1 MAMKKALIF
10 VLVLTILVIPVLSFI
25 ILGVEY
31 SVHGWTTNP
40 AAMITKILFSFL
52 FGQAIFWIIG
62 YDQFGLFMDPKK
74 QLGFGQR
81 IAEWVANKLNR
92 TNTLAWTVKII
103 EIITDAGKIVTEG
116 FLYIR
121 SGFAPDALAV
131 LVTQPLFST
140 IETAEKITG
149 AIVNPQKVNTDDQL
163 KLSIG
168 CIYGSL
174 FRYFMAGF
182 LWVFGTGIYQF
193 LGLPVETII
202 RSAFK

>member
-1 MAMKKALIF
+1 MKKMTIFLLI
-10 VLVLTILVIPVLSFI
+10 LTILVLPMASFI
-25 ILGVEY
+25 ALGVRY
-31 SVHGWTTNP
+31 AIHGWGTDP
-40 AAMITKILFSFL
+40 ISMIVKIIFSFV

-81 IAEWVANKLNR
+81 IAERIVGKLHQ
-92 TNTLAWTVKII
+92 TAVLSWTVKLV
-103 EIITDAGKIVTEG
+103 EIITDAGKIATEG

-131 LVTQPLFST
+131 LITQPFFST

-149 AIVNPQKVNTDDQL
+149 AIVNPQRVNTKDQL
-163 KLSIG
+163 RLSIG

-174 FRYFMAGF
+174 FRYVMAGF
-182 LWVFGTGIYQF
+182 LWIFGTGIYRF
-193 LGLPVETII
+193 LGLPVEVII